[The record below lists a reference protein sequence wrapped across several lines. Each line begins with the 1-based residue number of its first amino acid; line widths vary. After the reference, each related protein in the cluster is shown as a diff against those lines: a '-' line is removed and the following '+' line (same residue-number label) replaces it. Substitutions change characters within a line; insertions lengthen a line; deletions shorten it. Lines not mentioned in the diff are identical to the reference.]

1 MSFMFIEIVTMTTI
15 TTYIIVAIIAAI
27 IFKAIIADLEV
38 QTSAV
43 ARLDS

>member
-1 MSFMFIEIVTMTTI
+1 MSFIFIAIVTMITI
-15 TTYIIVAIIAAI
+15 TTYIIVTIIAAI
-27 IFKAIIADLEV
+27 MFKAIIADLEV